1 MHIDIKD
8 YAPFLHWIQGYRHHH
23 FKADLLSGL
32 TVAVIAVPQSMA
44 YALIAG
50 LPVHYGLY
58 ASIFPTIV
66 GCLWGSSAH
75 LITGPTTAISLV
87 VFSTLSKLAP
97 AGTPQYLELAFFLAL
112 MVGLL
117 QVIMGVARFGA
128 LLNYV
133 SHSVILGFTAGAAVL
148 IGFKQVPALLG
159 IEIEKGGV
167 FFGTLLRILTNLNDL
182 HPVTLILGGLTIG
195 IIFALKRFHPAWPG
209 ALIAMI
215 AVGLIVAAFRLDA
228 RGVVVVGAIPR
239 SLPPFHLP
247 SLELG
252 IKISELAPGALA
264 IAILGLVEAV
274 SIAKAISSQTR
285 QQLNINRE
293 IIGQGLANTTASLF
307 SGYAGSGSFTR
318 SAVNYQSGAK
328 TPMSGVFSGIV
339 VAVTLLLIAPLAAKL
354 PLSALSGVLI
364 IVAVE
369 MVQKD
374 DIIRAVRA
382 TRSDAAVL
390 ITTFLS
396 TLLLNIEF
404 AIYVGVL
411 LSIGMHLAQ
420 TSHPRIYSTVPDLDT
435 GKMIGSVY
443 GQKCPQM
450 DIVRIEGSLFF
461 GSSAYIH
468 QDLQARLGHH
478 PQTANLLLRMHRV
491 NVLDASGVHVLEML
505 HEEVKRRGGSLY
517 FAGINSRVFEV
528 MKNSDLIKELGETHL
543 RSNTGSAIRQAM
555 IDTYCPAACKM
566 CDMHVFN
573 ECAEL
578 KEGNWAIFGPGV
590 RPNFC
595 SIARPGNEHNRSQ
608 RTGS

>member
-1 MHIDIKD
+1 MHLDIKD
-8 YAPFLHWIQGYRHHH
+8 YAPFLHWIRGYRHHH
-23 FKADLLSGL
+23 FKADLSAGL

-50 LPVHYGLY
+50 LPVQYGLY
-58 ASIFPTIV
+58 ASIFPTII

-97 AGTPQYLELAFFLAL
+97 AGIPQYLELTFFLAL

-117 QVIMGVARFGA
+117 QMIMGIARFGA

-148 IGFKQVPALLG
+148 IGFKQIPALLG
-159 IEIEKGGV
+159 IEIEKGGI
-167 FFGTLLRILTNLNDL
+167 FFGTLLRILSNLNDL
-182 HPVTLILGGLTIG
+182 HPVTLMLGGLTIAT
-195 IIFALKRFHPAWPG
+195 ILVLKKFRPSWPG
-209 ALIAMI
+209 TLIAMI
-215 AVGLIVAAFRLDA
+215 IVGLVVTVFHLDA

-247 SLELG
+247 SLSLG
-252 IKISELAPGALA
+252 FKISELAPGALA

-274 SIAKAISSQTR
+274 SIAKSISAQTR

-293 IIGQGLANTTASLF
+293 IIGQGLANITASLF

-328 TPMSGVFSGIV
+328 TPMSGVVSGIV
-339 VAVTLLLIAPLAAKL
+339 VAVTLLLIAPLASKL

-364 IVAVE
+364 IVAYE
-369 MVQKD
+369 MVRKE
-374 DIIRAVRA
+374 DIMRAVRA

-420 TSHPRIYSTVPDLDT
+420 TSHPRIYSTVPDLNA

-461 GSSAYIH
+461 GSSAYIY
-468 QDLQARLGHH
+468 QDLLARLRHH
-478 PQTANLLLRMHRV
+478 PHTANLLFRMHQV
-491 NVLDASGVHVLEML
+491 NVLDASGVQILEML

-528 MKNSDLIKELGETHL
+528 MKNSGFIKELGETHL
-543 RSNTGSAIRQAM
+543 RGTTGSAIRQAM
-555 IDTYCPAACKM
+555 KDTYCPAACKV
-566 CDMHVFN
+566 CDMTVFN

-578 KEGNWAIFGPGV
+578 KKGNWAIFGSGV
-590 RPNFC
+590 RPQLC
-595 SIARPGNEHNRSQ
+595 ALPPPGK
-608 RTGS
+608 GV